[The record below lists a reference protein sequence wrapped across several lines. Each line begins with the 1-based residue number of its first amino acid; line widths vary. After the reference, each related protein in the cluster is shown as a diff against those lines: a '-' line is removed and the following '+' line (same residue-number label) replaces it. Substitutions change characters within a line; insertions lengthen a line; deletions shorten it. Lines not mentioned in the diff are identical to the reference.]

1 MAYRIVSDVSADVSE
16 ELLRGL
22 PEPVL
27 IPMNVTL
34 DGEPHVYGPGGDLQN
49 REFYAAQRA
58 GKFAST
64 SQITPEAY
72 KNAFRPILAAGED
85 VIYLGLTQGL
95 SAAYGNACMAA
106 EELREEFPERKILPV
121 ETYCAA
127 VGLGFF
133 VREALRM
140 QQEGRSIEELAA
152 WAEESRLHVCHWFTV
167 DVFDHLKHGGRVSAA
182 AAVVGTLLQIKP
194 MLRIQEDGTLAV
206 IDKPRGRKQAIR
218 RQLDHMKDNWDTER
232 GRLVLIGH
240 GDDEDAARQ
249 LKEAVLAE
257 HPDADVRM
265 AYIGAL
271 IGAHTGPGMLAL
283 IHWGMKR

>member
-1 MAYRIVSDVSADVSE
+1 MAYQIVSDVSADVSE
-16 ELLRGL
+16 ELLSGL
-22 PEPVL
+22 PQPIL
-27 IPMNVTL
+27 IPMDVTL
-34 DGEPHVYGPGGDLQN
+34 GGEPHVYGPGGDLDN

-72 KNAFRPILAAGED
+72 RRAFRPLLEAGLD
-85 VIYLGLTQGL
+85 VFYLGLTGGL
-95 SAAYGNACMAA
+95 SAAYQNACMTV
-106 EELREEFPERKILPV
+106 EELKEEFPQRKIFAV
-121 ETYCAA
+121 ESYCAA

-133 VREALRM
+133 VREALRK
-140 QQEGRSIEELAA
+140 QQEGLSIEQLAA

-182 AAVVGTLLQIKP
+182 AATVGTLLQIKP
-194 MLRIQEDGTLAV
+194 LLRIQEDGTLAV
-206 IDKPRGRKQAIR
+206 IEKPRGRKQGIR
-218 RQLDHMKDNWDTER
+218 RQIEHMRNNWDTQR
-232 GRLVLIGH
+232 GKLVLIGH

-249 LKEAVLAE
+249 LKEAVLSE
-257 HPDADVRM
+257 FPDADVRT